1 MIEQYWPFWIGGL
14 EIAGLATLITVLTGN
29 FLGVTRGYV
38 SLCSVLDTR
47 DSLRSRLEKAFGI
60 NGLFAVGLV
69 LGGLIAAISSGQF
82 KPSFAYGNFDQLF
95 GSSLLVKAPI
105 LIFGGVLWG
114 YGSRLAGGCTS
125 GNSIS
130 GLAKGS
136 KSSLIVTISFL
147 VAGAITTRLIL
158 SIFGGAV

>member
-1 MIEQYWPFWIGGL
+1 M
-14 EIAGLATLITVLTGN
+14 
-29 FLGVTRGYV
+29 
-38 SLCSVLDTR
+38 
-47 DSLRSRLEKAFGI
+47 
-60 NGLFAVGLV
+60 NGLFVVGLIV
-69 LGGLIAAISSGQF
+69 GGLIAAISSGQF
-82 KPSFAYGNFDQLF
+82 EPTFSYGRFDQLF
-95 GSSLLVKAPI
+95 GSSLLVKAPV
-105 LIFGGVLWG
+105 LMFGGALWG
-114 YGSRLAGGCTS
+114 YGARLAGGCTS